1 MSEIKLIDQICSLM
15 MVGALYPLSVIKENY
30 KRVFGDKKLS
40 KIATCLRNESAKTE
54 GKVDTEYLPC
64 RTKLYGLTIEYDP
77 EKNEAITESDDTR
90 RIAAVI
96 LDSVQKQ
103 NIKALDEWLSTNLVD
118 KIQEIVEDQLRI
130 ELKNEVIP
138 AIDNSINER
147 IELSKDKM
155 KELLLEI
162 FSDTIKINRG

>member
-1 MSEIKLIDQICSLM
+1 M
-15 MVGALYPLSVIKENY
+15 
-30 KRVFGDKKLS
+30 
-40 KIATCLRNESAKTE
+40 
-54 GKVDTEYLPC
+54 
-64 RTKLYGLTIEYDP
+64 
-77 EKNEAITESDDTR
+77 
-90 RIAAVI
+90 
-96 LDSVQKQ
+96 
-103 NIKALDEWLSTNLVD
+103 
-118 KIQEIVEDQLRI
+118 EDQLRI